1 MPPVNEAV
9 IGEELQPHLRGA
21 DAVKEDLLDLQG
33 VEVAV
38 VMEGLKNAEAALG
51 ERAEEV

>member
-1 MPPVNEAV
+1 V

-21 DAVKEDLLDLQG
+21 DAVKEELLDLQG

-38 VMEGLKNAEAALG
+38 VVESLEDGQVTLG
-51 ERAEEV
+51 QRA

>member
-1 MPPVNEAV
+1 V

-21 DAVKEDLLDLQG
+21 NAVKEELLDLQG

-38 VMEGLKNAEAALG
+38 VVESLEDGQVTVG
-51 ERAEEV
+51 ERA